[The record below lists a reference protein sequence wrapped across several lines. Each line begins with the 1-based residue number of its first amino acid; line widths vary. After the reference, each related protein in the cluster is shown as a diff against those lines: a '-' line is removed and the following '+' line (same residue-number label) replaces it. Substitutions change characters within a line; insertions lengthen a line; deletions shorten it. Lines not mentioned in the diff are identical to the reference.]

1 MELLN
6 TFGIEK
12 DSLLTQDKK
21 LLTGVIFHVLESMRE
36 ETLINSGKLLKK
48 YDIKYEITEDKYP
61 QITFISLYI
70 DEVGGFVPENTK
82 LFIYKNYVYKLQDTS
97 R

>member
-1 MELLN
+1 MIGNKMIKYLKQLF
-6 TFGIEK
+6 FGEKLVHFTWTPKNRIE
-12 DSLLTQDKK
+12 
-21 LLTGVIFHVLESMRE
+21 VE
-36 ETLINSGKLLKK
+36 KLLKK

-70 DEVGGFVPENTK
+70 DEIGGFVPENTK
-82 LFIYKNYVYKLQDTS
+82 LFIYKNCVYKLQG